1 MKNKPYLQTD
11 NFTNTSKYQILN
23 SLNKNNRKK
32 VLYTEKLMMQRKRK
46 ACCMIKI
53 FNVAIKIKQ
62 RTQKQVSEVEE
73 SFSIWQTNCIMKG

>member
-32 VLYTEKLMMQRKRK
+32 VLYTEKLMIQRK
-46 ACCMIKI
+46 
-53 FNVAIKIKQ
+53 
-62 RTQKQVSEVEE
+62 
-73 SFSIWQTNCIMKG
+73 KGMLYDQDL